1 MWSWIVDRLA
11 RASVRAKIFT
21 LVGALATVA
30 LLGSLVVVVQN
41 MRARGSVEEQAQV
54 LATLDRA
61 NAAVRAFDRMRYW
74 YADLAIS
81 LSDEALQHAQS
92 AAKEYKTDLT
102 ALPALDPADRRRL
115 LTDLERVEQLS
126 LEALDHFVME
136 EHEAGG
142 AKMAEVRRIVGEDDS
157 ILGKLL
163 SRLRKMAAARAE
175 AVEDRSLAAIWSAAV
190 TLMLILVGAGAIAL
204 TTDRTVVKPLLGITA
219 ATEQVAQGDLAT
231 RVPYADYRNEL
242 GALARAVEVFRE
254 NAKRMRD
261 MQAER
266 ERMAA
271 EREAER
277 ERAEAERRAA
287 EEKQRAA
294 LEREFA
300 RQRKLAQSV
309 IELLEGRV
317 FRSLDAV
324 VASAHE
330 LETAWQSMDR
340 SLATSQ
346 NRAAEVSSASEIASE
361 NAQMVASAAQQ
372 LAGSVK
378 EVTRQIT
385 RSSAIVREAVAK
397 QEAVARSAR
406 RMHEL
411 TGEVT
416 NVISVIDDIAD
427 MTNLLALN
435 ATIEA
440 ARAGEAGKGFAVV
453 AAEVRSLAGQTQR
466 ATESIAEQ
474 LALMR
479 AASEETV
486 RAVEDIGSQI
496 RAIDEVS
503 STVAA
508 AAEEQ
513 DASTGEISRT
523 IADAAQATQGISAK
537 IGEVVQDIQETG
549 VAARQVAEAAEQL
562 KTIASDLRAEVE
574 RYLADLDV
582 EGKGG

>member
-21 LVGALATVA
+21 LVGALAIVA
-30 LLGSLVVVVQN
+30 FLGSLVVVVQN
-41 MRARGSVEEQAQV
+41 MRASSSVEEQAEV
-54 LATLDRA
+54 LATLDKA

-81 LSDEALQHAQS
+81 LSDEALQQAQK
-92 AAKEYKTDLT
+92 AAKEYQTDL
-102 ALPALDPADRRRL
+102 AGVSVLDPAKRKRLMADLDRI
-115 LTDLERVEQLS
+115 QKLS

-142 AKMAEVRRIVGEDDS
+142 AKMAEVRQIVSGDDG
-157 ILGKLL
+157 ILDELL
-163 SRLRKMAAARAE
+163 ARLRRMAAARAQ
-175 AVEDRSLAAIWSAAV
+175 AVEARSLAASWSAGI
-190 TLMLILVGAGAIAL
+190 TLLLILVGAAAIVL
-204 TTDRTVVKPLLGITA
+204 TTERTVVQPLLGITA
-219 ATEQVAQGDLAT
+219 ATEEVAQGALET
-231 RVPYADYRNEL
+231 SVPYADYRNEL
-242 GALARAVEVFRE
+242 GALARAVEIFRE
-254 NAKRMRD
+254 NAKRMQD

-287 EEKQRAA
+287 EERQRAA

-300 RQRKLAQSV
+300 RQQELARSV

-330 LETAWQSMDR
+330 LETAWQTMDR

-486 RAVEDIGSQI
+486 RAVEDIGGQI
-496 RAIDEVS
+496 QAIDEVS

-523 IADAAQATQGISAK
+523 IADAAEATRGISAK

-549 VAARQVAEAAEQL
+549 VAARQVAEAAGQL
-562 KTIASDLRAEVE
+562 KSIASDLRAEVE
-574 RYLADLDV
+574 RYLAGL
-582 EGKGG
+582 EGERKTG